1 MCATIPTG
9 QVCLV
14 LYLMHWDSKTDAWE
28 SVSESE
34 STYVYIHIY
43 VFAFTYLL
51 VAERSV
57 CGGHV
62 KVRVV
67 SQCEFWD

>member
-1 MCATIPTG
+1 MTG
-9 QVCLV
+9 NL
-14 LYLMHWDSKTDAWE
+14 
-28 SVSESE
+28 SESE

-43 VFAFTYLL
+43 IFAFTYLL

-67 SQCEFWD
+67 SQGEFWD